1 MTSPCRSIVRVRT
14 GPNLCITVL
23 YLTLPLF
30 DQATLFFFCVF
41 AFSIFFF
48 FPFLLFYCFLLYYII
63 LTSVCIGVGSLTLN
77 GRLLYFVF
85 LRFLFHFHLV
95 TYRRGG
101 FSSSPK
107 QQHPCCDKTRTFP
120 SNQSTN
126 HDFPRRA
133 VGFLPTLNPSRR
145 AWTAN
150 VQLFPALLPPSRCPA
165 HAPVGAVENSIGVRV
180 PAGYLCLFDPF
191 LVHGWDRCAFH

>member
-1 MTSPCRSIVRVRT
+1 MQIDCTST
-14 GPNLCITVL
+14 DGPNLCITVL

-30 DQATLFFFCVF
+30 HQATFVFRFRLFY
-41 AFSIFFF
+41 FFF
-48 FPFLLFYCFLLYYII
+48 FSFLLFYCFLLYYII
-63 LTSVCIGVGSLTLN
+63 LTSVCIGVGS
-77 GRLLYFVF
+77 FCIF
-85 LRFLFHFHLV
+85 LLFHFHLI

-101 FSSSPK
+101 FLQSPK

-133 VGFLPTLNPSRR
+133 VGFLQTLNPSRR
-145 AWTAN
+145 AWTAD

-165 HAPVGAVENSIGVRV
+165 HAPVSAVENAVGVRV
-180 PAGYLCLFDPF
+180 PAGYLCLFDSF
-191 LVHGWDRCAFH
+191 VVHGWDRCAFH